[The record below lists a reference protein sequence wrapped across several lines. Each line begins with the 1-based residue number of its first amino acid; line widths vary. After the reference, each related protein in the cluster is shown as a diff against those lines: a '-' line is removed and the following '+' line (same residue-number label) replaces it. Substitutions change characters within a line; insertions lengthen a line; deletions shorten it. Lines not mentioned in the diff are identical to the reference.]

1 MRHALV
7 NAQNRVVNIIEAE
20 SGFTLEIE
28 EFRVIPGAERIFMS
42 HATVMPDGIVMN
54 AVQRK

>member
-1 MRHALV
+1 MRDAL
-7 NAQNRVVNIIEAE
+7 VNIIEAE

-28 EFRVIPGAERIFMS
+28 ESRVIPDAERIFMS